1 MNSARRKILPPIKE
15 RVDSFRRVSFR
26 GDEKKS
32 HSLLPAPKTHNG
44 KPQNNSFQ
52 LLVDRN
58 GAIRAFTNI
67 VETGK
72 NEEKE
77 KPVIEEQPKPKK
89 YPKIKIT
96 PEFEKI
102 IYQMSLQ
109 QQKRGSRR
117 LAQRTFATIDYLD
130 NSGGPEETTEEQTLE
145 QRIKFAEVNYYI
157 RLFKY

>member
-1 MNSARRKILPPIKE
+1 MPPIKE
-15 RVDSFRRVSFR
+15 RVDSFRRVSFQG

-32 HSLLPAPKTHNG
+32 HSLLPAPRTHNS

-77 KPVIEEQPKPKK
+77 KPVIEEPPKPKK
-89 YPKIKIT
+89 HTKIKIT

-109 QQKRGSRR
+109 QNKRGSRR
-117 LAQRTFATIDYLD
+117 LAQRTFATLD
-130 NSGGPEETTEEQTLE
+130 PSDISRGFEESMEEQTLE
-145 QRIKFAEVNYYI
+145 QRIKFAEVNYHI
-157 RLFKY
+157 RLFKYL